1 MVCPG
6 LSQIQAMMFPFRM
19 AASWSQ
25 KLPKSGSKQDSRT
38 HVILFNRRIKIAGFT
53 GLTKMMGQKP
63 LRRDFLKSASA
74 GLAAT
79 AGACISGPGAH
90 AAIASAAKPEHF
102 ADFDVRTHGATG
114 DGLTVDTPAINQA
127 IAAAHS
133 SGGGTVRFPAG
144 TYLCYSIRL
153 KSNVALHLEPGATIL
168 AAEVPV
174 EGRTSGAYDPAEPNE
189 PWDKYQDFGHSH
201 WHNSLIWG
209 EGLRNV
215 AIFGTGLIWGKGL
228 SRGGREKPLAETP
241 GMGNKAITLK
251 NCQNVVLRDFSVL
264 EAGHFAILA
273 TGVDNLTIDN
283 LLIDTN
289 RDGIDV
295 DCCRNVRISNC
306 SVNSPWDDAICPK
319 SSYALGYARS
329 TENVTIANC
338 YVTGAY
344 QMGTMLDGS
353 WKRWTAL
360 DTVGRRNVRPY
371 YPKGFN
377 GSIKLGTESNGG
389 FKNIAI
395 SNCVFDGSKG
405 FALESSDGAIV
416 EAVTFSGIT
425 MRDCTNTPLFLRLG
439 GRMRG
444 PSGLPVGRMRGI
456 TMCDIVS
463 YNSESRLGGGGIF
476 CGIQG
481 HRIEDVKIHD
491 VYLEHTGGGTDK
503 MASLNPAEEAND
515 TPWPDPI
522 QFGDIPASGF
532 FLRHIKNIEFTNVE
546 IAFTQSDARTVFWI
560 DDVDGVDLFRI
571 KTPRASQ
578 APMFLLQNVQD
589 FSVARSRNVPDQ
601 QISQAERKTL

>member
-1 MVCPG
+1 MIG
-6 LSQIQAMMFPFRM
+6 QNPF
-19 AASWSQ
+19 
-25 KLPKSGSKQDSRT
+25 
-38 HVILFNRRIKIAGFT
+38 
-53 GLTKMMGQKP
+53 
-63 LRRDFLKSASA
+63 RRDFLKSAAA
-74 GLAAT
+74 GIAAT
-79 AGACISGPGAH
+79 ASAGIQKPGAN
-90 AAIASAAKPEHF
+90 AAQAPAVQTQHLAEFSIRAY
-102 ADFDVRTHGATG
+102 GATG
-114 DGLTVDTPAINQA
+114 DGVTVDTPAINQA
-127 IAAAHS
+127 IEAAHS
-133 SGGGTVRFPAG
+133 RGGGTVRFPAG

-153 KSNVALHLEPGATIL
+153 KSNVALYLEPGATIL
-168 AAEVPV
+168 AADVPA
-174 EGRTSGAYDPAEPNE
+174 EGKTSGAYDLAEPNE

-201 WHNSLIWG
+201 WKNSLIWG
-209 EGLRNV
+209 DRLRNV

-241 GMGNKAITLK
+241 GMGNKAIALK

-264 EAGHFAILA
+264 EGGHFAVLA

-319 SSYALGYARS
+319 SSYALGYARA

-344 QMGTMLDGS
+344 QMGTMLDGT
-353 WKRWTAL
+353 WRRWSEL
-360 DTVGRRNVRPY
+360 DQAGRRNVKPY
-371 YPKGFN
+371 FPKAFN

-389 FKNIAI
+389 FKNVAI
-395 SNCVFDGSKG
+395 SNCAFDGSKG

-439 GRMRG
+439 ARMRG
-444 PSGLPVGRMRGI
+444 PEGSRVGQMRGV

-463 YNSESRLGGGGIF
+463 YNSISRLGGGGTF
-476 CGIQG
+476 SGIPG
-481 HRIEDVKIHD
+481 HLIEDVKVHD
-491 VYLEHTGGGTDK
+491 VYLEHKGGGTEK
-503 MASLNPAEEAND
+503 MAALQPPEEVND
-515 TPWPDPI
+515 TPWPDPT

-532 FLRHIKNIEFTNVE
+532 LLRHIKNIEFTNVE
-546 IAFTQSDARTVFWI
+546 IASAQPDARPVFWI
-560 DDVDGVDLFRI
+560 NDIEGADFFRI
-571 KTPRASQ
+571 KTPRGSQ
-578 APMFLLQNVQD
+578 APVFLLQNVKD

-601 QISQAERKTL
+601 EISQADRRTL